1 MPYFDDKKV
10 ALVYGNCWI
19 VDQRKKKQFIY
30 IVKRNYQV
38 DLFQKELLRTTQYV
52 WDLSLLRKAYLK
64 ENCLMI
70 III

>member
-1 MPYFDDKKV
+1 M

-19 VDQRKKKQFIY
+19 VDQRKKTVYIYSKKKLPSGFIS
-30 IVKRNYQV
+30 
-38 DLFQKELLRTTQYV
+38 KELLRTTQYV

-64 ENCLMI
+64 NCLMI